1 MKKFLLVSLLSMIA
15 CLVFSSQSSAQETTG
30 DKISLK
36 IIRDGKIVTD
46 TSFQLKEGQDPEAVK
61 KVISHVL
68 DGDIQVISGKEGHQ
82 KMVWV
87 TSEDDKHMWHA
98 EEIEIEMDSIMKHEE
113 KVMVFEGEPGE
124 HHHKV
129 VVRKKSPGGETVWVS
144 SGDELEICEEEGEGS
159 KIIIITKKG
168 DRDPEVK
175 KVKVIVEGD
184 DDVEIMEDED
194 LDWIEGEDFEW
205 IEEKNADHLDVYI
218 IKEDDGTKIIKKMR
232 VKEEEEE
239 DDNDV
244 TTEPAQAPPAKA
256 GKKKK

>member
-1 MKKFLLVSLLSMIA
+1 MKKFLLVSLLSITA
-15 CLVFSSQSSAQETTG
+15 CLVFSIQSSAQETKG
-30 DKISLK
+30 DKITVQ
-36 IIRDGKIVTD
+36 ITRDGKVVTD
-46 TSFQLKEGQDPEAVK
+46 TSFQLKEGQDPEVVK
-61 KVISHVL
+61 KVISHVV
-68 DGDIQVISGKEGHQ
+68 DGDIKVISGKEGHQ

-87 TSEDDKHMWHA
+87 TSHA
-98 EEIEIEMDSIMKHEE
+98 EEIEMDSIMKHEE

-129 VVRKKSPGGETVWVS
+129 VVRKKSPGEETVWVS
-144 SGDELEICEEEGEGS
+144 SGDALEISEEEGEGS

-175 KVKVIVEGD
+175 RIKVIVEGD

-232 VKEEEEE
+232 VKEEEGKDE
-239 DDNDV
+239 NNV